1 MTEIEWLNGTYLGA
15 LVQHLRGKAS
25 DRKLRLFA
33 CACVRQV
40 WHLLEDERSRQ
51 AVVSAEMFAD
61 GQITVEQLATAR
73 NAAQS
78 AKDAVKA
85 SKWAVRDAAN
95 AAWVSCRVEGEVA
108 AWAAAWNTRS
118 SAARG
123 TDQTVMDSVMK
134 GHCDLFREVFGNPY
148 HRVGIDPTWL
158 TCGEGRVLHLAQTI
172 YNARAFDRMP
182 ILADALED
190 AGCRD
195 AAILGHCRDAGEH
208 VRGCWVVDL
217 LLGKE

>member
-1 MTEIEWLNGTYLGA
+1 MTEVEWLNGTYLGA
-15 LVQHLRGKAS
+15 LVQHVRGKAS
-25 DRKLRLFA
+25 DRKMRLFA

-40 WHLLEDERSRQ
+40 WHLLEDGRSRQ
-51 AVVSAEMFAD
+51 AVITAEEFAD
-61 GQITVEQLATAR
+61 GQTTAERLTAAR

-108 AWAAAWNTRS
+108 ASFAAWNTRS

-123 TDQTVMDSVMK
+123 ADQTVMDSVMK

-148 HRVGIDPTWL
+148 RPVGIDATWL
-158 TCGEGRVLHLAQTI
+158 TWGEGRVLQAAQTI
-172 YNARAFDRMP
+172 YADRAFDRLP

-190 AGCRD
+190 AGCAD
-195 AAILGHCRDAGEH
+195 AAILGHCRGGGEH